1 MSRIDEMIQRL
12 CPDGVEYKKLGE
24 VIRPCFG
31 ERITKTKAKGTLY
44 PVYGGG
50 GESFR
55 TDNYNREDDYVIS
68 RFAISPVNVRKVE
81 GKFWLLDSGFTFEV
95 ARDFCDK
102 SYVAQYLFSAQDQIY
117 RCTSSGAQKNLQV
130 KKFLL
135 FEIPVP
141 PLEIQR
147 EIVRVL
153 DSFTELKAELEA
165 ELEARRIQYAYYRN
179 MMLSHESLENMT
191 GGAVMQRRIGE
202 IASLQLGKM
211 LDSEKNKGEY
221 HEYLACANVQNGYFD
236 TSELKQMR
244 FEDKEIEQYSVQLDD
259 IVVCEGGQPGRCAIW
274 SEESRTVLI
283 QKALHRVRCNRELV
297 IPKYLFFTLQHIFEL
312 HSHDD
317 TFTGSTIKHLPAR
330 VLKEWLVSVPPL
342 SVQQQVVDILDRFD
356 ALTTSLTDGLP
367 AEIEARRKQYEY
379 YRDRLLDFPCKEV

>member
-95 ARDFCDK
+95 TRDFCDK

-153 DSFTELKAELEA
+153 DSFTELKAELETELETRGTQYAHYRDELLSRENLEAIAGETVLELPLA
-165 ELEARRIQYAYYRN
+165 ELAVIGTGSHDTKDGLADGVYACYARGVEPMRLNEWDFDETAIITAGDGAGVGKVFHYVEGKYALHQRAYRIVPDAAVLCPRYFF
-179 MMLSHESLENMT
+179 H
-191 GGAVMQRRIGE
+191 VMQNSFYDYIMKNAVQGSVASIRRR
-202 IASLQLGKM
+202 M
-211 LDSEKNKGEY
+211 LDK
-221 HEYLACANVQNGYFD
+221 F
-236 TSELKQMR
+236 
-244 FEDKEIEQYSVQLDD
+244 
-259 IVVCEGGQPGRCAIW
+259 P
-274 SEESRTVLI
+274 VL
-283 QKALHRVRCNRELV
+283 
-297 IPKYLFFTLQHIFEL
+297 
-312 HSHDD
+312 
-317 TFTGSTIKHLPAR
+317 
-330 VLKEWLVSVPPL
+330 VPPL
-342 SVQQQVVDILDRFD
+342 HVQWQVTSILDRFD

-379 YRDRLLDFPCKEV
+379 YRDKLLDFPRKEA